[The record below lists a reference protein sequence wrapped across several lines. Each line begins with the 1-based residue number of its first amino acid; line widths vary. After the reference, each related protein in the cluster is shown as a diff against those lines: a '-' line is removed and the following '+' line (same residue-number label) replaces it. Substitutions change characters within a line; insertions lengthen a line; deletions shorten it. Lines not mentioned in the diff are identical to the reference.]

1 MSPTSSPGFAG
12 SSHDGGWPTLDVAPG
27 ISVRITRAMPPL
39 DPALDAAVERHW
51 LAARRRHDLFNGQV
65 FCADRVGPDLIEG
78 HWTEYRRQVAQFA
91 DPTLAA
97 ALGLRCLAVC
107 GAVCGPDGVVLGR
120 RDPGAL
126 YQPGEWQLPP
136 AGSVDRG
143 AERGDSADLRTALLA
158 ELQEEL
164 GIGADAVE
172 AIRPLCLV
180 THPSGVLDLG
190 LQVTTR
196 LTGAE
201 ILAARQAHGNQ
212 EYATL
217 AVIPPGD
224 IPAYTA
230 ARHGTLVPT
239 AHELLRRIQ

>member
-1 MSPTSSPGFAG
+1 MSPTSSPGFPG
-12 SSHDGGWPTLDVAPG
+12 RSPGGGWPTLDVAPG
-27 ISVRITRAMPPL
+27 ITARITRAMPPL
-39 DPALDAAVERHW
+39 DLALDAAVERHW

-78 HWTEYRRQVAQFA
+78 HWTEYRREVAQFA
-91 DPTLAA
+91 DPALAA

-107 GAVCGPDGVVLGR
+107 GAVCCPDGVVLGR
-120 RDPGAL
+120 RDPGAI

-143 AERGDSADLRTALLA
+143 AERGDAADLRAALLA

-164 GIGADAVE
+164 GISANAVE

-180 THPSGVLDLG
+180 MHPSGVLDLG

-201 ILAARQAHGNQ
+201 ILAAQRAHGNQ
-212 EYATL
+212 EYAVL
-217 AVIPPGD
+217 AVVPPGNV
-224 IPAYTA
+224 PAYVA

>member
-1 MSPTSSPGFAG
+1 
-12 SSHDGGWPTLDVAPG
+12 
-27 ISVRITRAMPPL
+27 VRITRGMPPL

-51 LAARRRHDLFNGQV
+51 LAAYRRYDLFNGQV

-78 HWTEYRRQVAQFA
+78 HWTEYRREVAQFA
-91 DPTLAA
+91 DPALAA

-107 GAVCGPDGVVLGR
+107 GVVCCPDGVVLGR
-120 RDPGAL
+120 RDPDAI

-143 AERGDSADLRTALLA
+143 AERGDAADLRTALLG

-164 GIGADAVE
+164 GINADAVE

-180 THPSGVLDLG
+180 MHPSGVLDLG
-190 LQVTTR
+190 LQVTTW
-196 LTGAE
+196 LTGDE
-201 ILAARQAHGNQ
+201 ILAAQRVDGNQ
-212 EYATL
+212 EYAAL

-224 IPAYTA
+224 VPAYVA